1 MLFRKRRPISGC
13 TSRECAR
20 PFSPPMEPG
29 VSSMSD
35 QRLSRRTFLTLSGAG
50 AAGAALGA
58 AGRAHAAL
66 ATAHPDDP
74 PLSQPPVVAL
84 GVASYSLRN
93 FPRARAIEMVK
104 ALGMR
109 YVNFKSVHLPYD
121 LSAAELALA
130 RQEIETAGLVIVGG
144 GVITFDSDRD
154 EDVRKYFAYAK
165 AAGMPLITATAD
177 PTLLPRIERF
187 AKQYDVQVAIHNHG
201 PEDKHFPS
209 PYDVLRHVKDLDRRI
224 GLCLDVGHTVRTGT
238 DVVRAIADAGPRL
251 LDMHMKDLRDPTAV
265 ESQCII
271 GEGTIP
277 IAAILRQL
285 EAIGYR
291 GYVNLEYEIDPDAP
305 LPGMKQSLAY
315 MRGALA
321 GLAAGRSP

>member
-1 MLFRKRRPISGC
+1 
-13 TSRECAR
+13 
-20 PFSPPMEPG
+20 
-29 VSSMSD
+29 MSD
-35 QRLSRRTFLTLSGAG
+35 QLLSRRTFLTLSAAG
-50 AAGAALGA
+50 AAAAALGA
-58 AGRAHAAL
+58 AGSAPSAL
-66 ATAHPDDP
+66 AATHLGDP
-74 PLSQPPVVAL
+74 PLPEPPVVAL
-84 GVASYSLRN
+84 GVASYSLRK
-93 FPRARAIEMVK
+93 FPRAHAIEMVK
-104 ALGMR
+104 ALGTR
-109 YVNFKSVHLPYD
+109 YVNFKDVHLPYD

-144 GVITFDSDRD
+144 GVITFDKDRD
-154 EDVRKYFAYAK
+154 DDVRRYFAYAK

-187 AKQYDVQVAIHNHG
+187 AQQYDIQVAIHNHG
-201 PEDKHFPS
+201 PEDRHFPS
-209 PYDVLRHVKDLDRRI
+209 PYDVLRNVKNLDHRI
-224 GLCLDVGHTVRTGT
+224 GLCMDVGHTTRTGT

-265 ESQCII
+265 ESQCIV

-277 IAAILRQL
+277 IAAIFRQL
-285 EAIGYR
+285 GAIGYR